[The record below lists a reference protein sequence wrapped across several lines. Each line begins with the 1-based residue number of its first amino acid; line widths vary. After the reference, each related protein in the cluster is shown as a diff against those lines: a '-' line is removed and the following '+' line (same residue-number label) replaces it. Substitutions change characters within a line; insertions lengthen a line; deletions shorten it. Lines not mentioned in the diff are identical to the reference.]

1 MLGSNFRPRRNN
13 SSGKEVSMSENMVRL
28 VSEEWGEVTG
38 MLMVWCIGE
47 STLEYAKYS
56 GMVNF

>member
-1 MLGSNFRPRRNN
+1 
-13 SSGKEVSMSENMVRL
+13 MSENMVRL

-56 GMVNF
+56 EMVNFSSKPPIF